1 LSCSGENNFGYIEI
15 KDDKVVSYTG
25 SPEDPEIHK
34 FCNDEFVQSMKL
46 LNLVK
51 TWKDEAEERL
61 KGGMGD
67 SADELDWFLLDKL
80 LKETEK
86 DAI

>member
-1 LSCSGENNFGYIEI
+1 MSCSGENGFGYVTIE
-15 KDDKVVSYTG
+15 DDKVVVYIGDSNK
-25 SPEDPEIHK
+25 PEVHK
-34 FCNDEFVQSMKL
+34 FCNDDLIQAMKL
-46 LNLVK
+46 LTLARK
-51 TWKDEAEERL
+51 WKDEAEERL

-86 DAI
+86 NAI